1 MRPAPG
7 STTRSGGASAVRWFV
22 VLIASAAAMTSG
34 YVVAYL
40 APGLGGS
47 GKGGPPPNP
56 FLELLPSFLILT
68 GMIGVVAGLAGIAES
83 RPAWR
88 RFSAVSATCG
98 ALALL
103 LAAPSPWIPWSLSV
117 GSGYLGI
124 WLGGLLG
131 LVAIGT
137 GGATFIR
144 HMRNKALDIPLA
156 VFGVLAGIPC
166 VLWALWVL
174 GLTVGGGLG
183 D

>member
-7 STTRSGGASAVRWFV
+7 STTRAGRASAVRWFA
-22 VLIASAAAMTSG
+22 VLIASAAAMAIG
-34 YVVAYL
+34 YLVAYL
-40 APGLGGS
+40 APGIGGS

-56 FLELLPSFLILT
+56 FLEDLPSFLVLL
-68 GMIGVVAGLAGIAES
+68 GVVGIVVGIAGIARS
-83 RPAWR
+83 RPTWR
-88 RFSAVSATCG
+88 RLSALSATCG

-103 LAAPSPWIPWSLSV
+103 LAAPSPWIPWALSA
-117 GSGYLGI
+117 GSPYLGI